1 MNKINNGGSRGGGE
15 VMKKTDFTV
24 EVNPFEATDAKEY
37 EGFTN
42 KR

>member
-1 MNKINNGGSRGGGE
+1 
-15 VMKKTDFTV
+15 MKKTNFTV
-24 EVNPFEATDAKEY
+24 EGNPFEATDAKEY